1 MLKKPVRKPFSK
13 GNYKKND
20 KVGKQAVLKYLHSID
35 IPAVENPDWGADLIV
50 PGRDASYE
58 VEVRRI
64 WTDKW
69 PHPTVHIPERKTKL
83 MHKDNLVYAVVNTN
97 LNRILFCR
105 SEVIRQYKIVEV
117 PNKSIEKGEFFFDVP
132 IDKWTLREVSK
143 ITAEQL
149 GKQRQ
154 KAHPKGTPRF
164 FTDPNTEDI
173 RGSLGELLFSSVY
186 GFPVDTTIRPNGDG
200 GIDFTTPI
208 GIIDVKTALKPFNLL
223 IKKKEINNPVEIYIL
238 AHDHGDGE
246 ASFVGWEYASVM
258 KNCPF
263 KDIGGF
269 GIISYYKSAR
279 ELHPMTEFNKLLE
292 QGDKNG

>member
-1 MLKKPVRKPFSK
+1 MKLEE
-13 GNYKKND
+13 
-20 KVGKQAVLKYLHSID
+20 AID
-35 IPAVENPDWGADLIV
+35 WDEAP
-50 PGRDASYE
+50 
-58 VEVRRI
+58 
-64 WTDKW
+64 
-69 PHPTVHIPERKTKL
+69 
-83 MHKDNLVYAVVNTN
+83 
-97 LNRILFCR
+97 
-105 SEVIRQYKIVEV
+105 
-117 PNKSIEKGEFFFDVP
+117 
-132 IDKWTLREVSK
+132 K

-154 KAHPKGTPRF
+154 TAHPNGTPRF
-164 FTDPNTEDI
+164 FDDPNTEDI

-186 GFPVDTTIRPNGDG
+186 GFPVDTTIRPDGDG
-200 GIDFTTPI
+200 GIDFNTPI

-223 IKKKEINNPVEIYIL
+223 VKKREINNPVDIYIL